1 MNALSSLKLY
11 ELTRTF
17 IKDKEKA
24 KAFVEKI
31 EATVDD
37 KMEQRFEHLATKSDL
52 AALKVELMDMLF
64 RQKEELMG
72 SSNRQREELMGVI
85 HTQKEELMGVI
96 NTQKEELM
104 GLSNQQR
111 EEFKNDL
118 ASLRLE
124 VRDQR
129 TELIKSIYLVGLIQ
143 FLAIVGSVLAIVTF
157 MLR

>member
-1 MNALSSLKLY
+1 M
-11 ELTRTF
+11 
-17 IKDKEKA
+17 
-24 KAFVEKI
+24 
-31 EATVDD
+31 
-37 KMEQRFEHLATKSDL
+37 

-85 HTQKEELMGVI
+85 HTQKEELIGVI
-96 NTQKEELM
+96 TQ
-104 GLSNQQR
+104 
-111 EEFKNDL
+111 
-118 ASLRLE
+118 
-124 VRDQR
+124 QR

>member
-1 MNALSSLKLY
+1 MNALSSFQLY

-24 KAFVEKI
+24 KSFVEKI
-31 EATVDD
+31 EATVDH

-72 SSNRQREELMGVI
+72 VI
-85 HTQKEELMGVI
+85 TQ
-96 NTQKEELM
+96 
-104 GLSNQQR
+104 
-111 EEFKNDL
+111 
-118 ASLRLE
+118 
-124 VRDQR
+124 QR

>member
-1 MNALSSLKLY
+1 MGVIN
-11 ELTRTF
+11 EQ
-17 IKDKEKA
+17 KEEFK
-24 KAFVEKI
+24 
-31 EATVDD
+31 VDITTLRLEVRD
-37 KMEQRFEHLATKSDL
+37 Q
-52 AALKVELMDMLF
+52 KVELM
-64 RQKEELMG
+64 
-72 SSNRQREELMGVI
+72 N
-85 HTQKEELMGVI
+85 VI

>member
-1 MNALSSLKLY
+1 MNALSSLQLY

-72 SSNRQREELMGVI
+72 VIHTQKEELMGVI

-96 NTQKEELM
+96 TQ
-104 GLSNQQR
+104 
-111 EEFKNDL
+111 
-118 ASLRLE
+118 
-124 VRDQR
+124 QR

>member
-31 EATVDD
+31 EATVDH

-72 SSNRQREELMGVI
+72 VIHTQKEELMGVI

-96 NTQKEELM
+96 TQ
-104 GLSNQQR
+104 
-111 EEFKNDL
+111 
-118 ASLRLE
+118 
-124 VRDQR
+124 QR